1 MAVDYE
7 MEALEKEV
15 EELNKEHFSQETP
28 KEEVDDQESTNDET
42 TEDGDKPPVA
52 EDGTSEGDGE
62 PQVSAETEDTDASEK
77 EPANIYEKRYNDLRP
92 WTTRV
97 SQENA
102 ALKAELDSMRRYIES
117 IKPKLPKTDDVLSE
131 AMAPVK
137 EEYDELA
144 DVIGPAID
152 KVVKN
157 YISPLQAELDMLR
170 QKAVRGDNEAFEQAV
185 RAEHPRFDD
194 DVQSAEFNEW
204 LGKDSRYL
212 PAKIKVEMY
221 HDRSN
226 DPQVAIKL
234 LNAYHAEVDKRE
246 TTKKESHEQAV
257 KQAAQALAEPR
268 AGGSNPHSLAMSG
281 KKSKFGTLADVAN
294 MDNDYYE
301 KHAAEILADI
311 NAGILR

>member
-15 EELNKEHFSQETP
+15 EELNKKHFSQETP
-28 KEEVDDQESTNDET
+28 EKEDVEEQET
-42 TEDGDKPPVA
+42 TVDEAVKLENAGTEEIEVVEAPEKAEGSGEAKTDNEPV
-52 EDGTSEGDGE
+52 
-62 PQVSAETEDTDASEK
+62 
-77 EPANIYEKRYNDLRP
+77 NIYEKRYNDLRP

-102 ALKAELDSMRRYIES
+102 ALKAELASMRRYLEAVKS
-117 IKPKLPKTDDVLSE
+117 DLPKPEDALSE

-157 YISPLQAELDMLR
+157 YISPLQAELNLLR
-170 QKAVRGDNEAFEQAV
+170 QKAVKGDNEAFEQAV
-185 RAEHPRFDD
+185 RADHPHFDE
-194 DVQSAEFNEW
+194 DVQSVEFNEW
-204 LGKDSRYL
+204 LGRDSQYL
-212 PAKIKVEMY
+212 PARIKVEMFQ
-221 HDRSN
+221 DRSN

-234 LNAYHAEVDKRE
+234 LNAYHAEIDNQK
-246 TTKKESHEQAV
+246 TTKKESHERAV
-257 KQAAQALAEPR
+257 RQAAQAMAEPK
-268 AGGSNPHSLAMSG
+268 AGGSNPHTLAMTD
-281 KKSKFGTLADVAN
+281 KKSKFGTLADVVN

>member
-15 EELNKEHFSQETP
+15 EEMNKKHFSQETP
-28 KEEVDDQESTNDET
+28 EEEVAEQETTDDET
-42 TEDGDKPPVA
+42 
-52 EDGTSEGDGE
+52 SE
-62 PQVSAETEDTDASEK
+62 ETEIEAEESEETEAQAK
-77 EPANIYEKRYNDLRP
+77 EPAEEKTDSDEKPVNIYEKRYNDLRP

-117 IKPKLPKTDDVLSE
+117 IKPNLPKPEDALSE

-157 YISPLQAELDMLR
+157 YISPLQAELNLLR

-185 RAEHPRFDD
+185 RAEHPHFDE
-194 DVQSAEFNEW
+194 DVQSVEFNEW
-204 LGKDSRYL
+204 LGKDSQYL
-212 PAKIKVEMY
+212 PARIKVEMFQ
-221 HDRSN
+221 DRSN

-234 LNAYHAEVDKRE
+234 LNAYHAEIDNQK
-246 TTKKESHEQAV
+246 TTKKESHERAV
-257 KQAAQALAEPR
+257 RQAAQALAEPK
-268 AGGSNPHSLAMSG
+268 AGGSNPHTLAMTD
-281 KKSKFGTLADVAN
+281 KKSKFGTLADVVN